1 MTAEKTKPVKVTVV
15 GIGNSGVKIINRL
28 AGLKESG
35 WLNMIAV
42 DTDAE
47 SIEKCA
53 IPDKIVADMQWRNG
67 IGCGGDVIKGQRS
80 LGRERPRIT
89 ELLEDTTLLIVTGG
103 LGGGT
108 ATGGAPIFA
117 SVAKSRKIPT
127 IFIMTTPF
135 TLEGHSK
142 RRIAEDG
149 VRELLPTVDV
159 LLCLPNDLLFSSLP
173 ADFPVGDAFE
183 KADIE
188 VARAILGVSE
198 IMRCKNLLAADFSDF
213 VAIMNKRKSVCSIGV
228 GTAASSDGLNR
239 CHLALERM
247 LESPLLGGAAQMK
260 EADALFLV
268 MTGGPDLN
276 IGETKMAFEIAV
288 KFIGEDSKVIV
299 GTNTD
304 PAYADFVQITAITVK
319 FDKKETKEDLRRNKD
334 FGFDPQ
340 SSPVRTTVNH
350 TPMPKDFEQG
360 ELPLQNVSKGIF
372 LNTTPVNHNGEDLDV
387 PTYQRR
393 MIIIDKGE

>member
-1 MTAEKTKPVKVTVV
+1 MSEKAKSIKVTVV

-28 AGLKESG
+28 ANLKESV
-35 WLNMIAV
+35 WLNIIAV

-47 SIEKCA
+47 SIEKCNT
-53 IPDKIVADMQWRNG
+53 PNKIVADTQWRNG
-67 IGCGGDVIKGQRS
+67 TGCGGDVIKGQRS
-80 LGRERPRIT
+80 LGRERPRIN

-117 SVAKSRKIPT
+117 SVAKSMKIPT

-173 ADFPVGDAFE
+173 ADCPVGDAFE
-183 KADIE
+183 KADVE

-198 IMRCKNLLAADFSDF
+198 IMRCRNLLAADFSDF
-213 VAIMNKRKSVCSIGV
+213 TAVMNKRKSVCSIGV
-228 GTAASSDGLNR
+228 GTASSSDGLNR

-247 LESPLLGGAAQMK
+247 LESPLLGGPNQMK

-276 IGETKMAFEIAV
+276 IGETKLAFEAAA
-288 KFIGEDSKVIV
+288 KFISPDSKVIV

-304 PAYADFVQITAITVK
+304 PAYSDFVQITAITVK
-319 FDKKETKEDLRRNKD
+319 FDKKETKEESRSNES
-334 FGFDPQ
+334 FGFEP
-340 SSPVRTTVNH
+340 SPVRTKVSV
-350 TPMPKDFEQG
+350 PPAAKDFEQG
-360 ELPLQNVSKGIF
+360 ELPLQNISKGIF
-372 LNTTPVNHNGEDLDV
+372 LNTTPVNYNGEDLDV
-387 PTYQRR
+387 PTYQRK
-393 MIIIDKGE
+393 MIKIDRGE